1 MTELLEGKVAVV
13 TGAGHGI
20 GRGHALELARQGAR
34 VVVNDLGSSVDGE
47 GSSRD
52 ADLTVDLIASRG
64 GSAVSDYGNVAEEAD
79 AQAMIDRAI
88 NEWGRFDI
96 LVNNAGIVRDAV
108 IWNLSA
114 DAWDAVM
121 RVHVRGPWLTSRVAA
136 RHWRSLAKEGLDSRG
151 RIINTTSGAGL
162 VGNFGQTNYATAKA
176 AVVGLTQTLAL
187 ELHRLGV
194 TVNAI
199 GPAGATRIT
208 GTMPN
213 APTVV
218 EPDEIPED
226 DFHPVGPRRQLAG
239 SGLVGLGRRA
249 TRDGSGHSGDR
260 RQDPP
265 HGRGWHVGRQRVPND
280 GGAGTLCE
288 GWGRSSPL
296 KSSARRDA
304 AAELG
309 QIAPAKERLMLL
321 LSRWDPAASPGVL
334 WRCPGRS
341 G

>member
-1 MTELLEGKVAVV
+1 MRMSRLLEGKVAVV

-34 VVVNDLGSSVDGE
+34 VVVNDLGGTVGGQ
-47 GSSRD
+47 GSGQD
-52 ADLTVDLIASRG
+52 ADLTVDLITARG
-64 GSAVSDYGNVAEEAD
+64 GVAVADYGSVAEEDD
-79 AQAMIDRAI
+79 AQAMIERALSA
-88 NEWGRFDI
+88 WGRFDV

-108 IWNLSA
+108 VWNLEAA
-114 DAWDAVM
+114 DWDAVM
-121 RVHVRGPWLTSRVAA
+121 RVHVRGPWLTSRAAA
-136 RHWRSLAKEGLDSRG
+136 RHWRSLAKDGKDSRG

-226 DFHPVGPRRQLAG
+226 TFHPLDPAG
-239 SGLVGLGRRA
+239 SSPVVAWLASDEAQHVTGQVIRVIGDKIHLMGGWHEAASASNDGRRWQTEQIGDVFA
-249 TRDGSGHSGDR
+249 TQIFGS
-260 RQDPP
+260 Q
-265 HGRGWHVGRQRVPND
+265 GRGLQSW
-280 GGAGTLCE
+280 
-288 GWGRSSPL
+288 S
-296 KSSARRDA
+296 K
-304 AAELG
+304 
-309 QIAPAKERLMLL
+309 
-321 LSRWDPAASPGVL
+321 
-334 WRCPGRS
+334 
-341 G
+341 